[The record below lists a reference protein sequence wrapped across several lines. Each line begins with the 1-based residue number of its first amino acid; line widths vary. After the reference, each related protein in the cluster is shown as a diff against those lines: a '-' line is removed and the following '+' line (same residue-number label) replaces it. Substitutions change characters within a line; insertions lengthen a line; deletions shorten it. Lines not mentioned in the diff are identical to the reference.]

1 VSQDAVVTSDLTIS
15 TDPAEVGLDASRL
28 QRLDR
33 RIAEWVDSGQLPGFL
48 VTVARHGKLVH
59 VGKGGLRDVENGLP
73 VENDTRWRIY
83 SMTKPVTS
91 VAAMMLYE
99 EGAFELGDPISKWL
113 PEFAEP
119 RVYVAGSAQKPVTV
133 PATEPIRV
141 WHLLTHTSGLT
152 YGFHNAHPVD
162 AMYRAAG
169 HEWGTPPGADSA
181 EVSRQ
186 WAALPLVFQPGTD
199 WNYGVSTDVLGRLVE
214 VISGQPL
221 DEFFQQRIFA
231 PLGMTD
237 TSFGLRPGDDVESLA
252 KLYLATPGQPG
263 GPSSGMM
270 FSEPFDAAAH
280 SKPAFLSGGGG
291 LVSTAGDYL
300 RFVETLRRGGSYDG
314 GRLLGSRTIAHM
326 VRNHLPGNQDLETF
340 GRPLF
345 AETPLRGVGFGLGFS
360 MVIDPARYGV
370 VSSLGDYS
378 WGGAASTA
386 FYVDPVED
394 VTVTFYTQLLPS
406 STLPIRNYLRAL
418 VNQAIVD

>member
-1 VSQDAVVTSDLTIS
+1 VGSDLRIG
-15 TDPAEVGLDASRL
+15 TDPAEVGVDGARL

-33 RIAEWVDSGQLPGFL
+33 RLARWVDDGQLPGFL
-48 VTVARHGKLVH
+48 VTVARHGELVH
-59 VGKGGLRDVENGLP
+59 VGRYGRRNVEDALP
-73 VENDTRWRIY
+73 VEEDTRWRIY

-99 EGAFELGDPISKWL
+99 EGAFQLSDPISTWL

-119 RVYVAGSAQKPVTV
+119 RVYVAGSSMKPVTV

-141 WHLLTHTSGLT
+141 WHLLTHMSGLT
-152 YGFHNAHPVD
+152 YGFHHAHPVD

-169 HEWGTPPGADSA
+169 HEWSTPPGADSA

-186 WAALPLVFQPGTD
+186 WASMPLVFQPGSD

-214 VISGQPL
+214 VVSGQPL

-237 TSFGLRPGDDVESLA
+237 TSFGLREDDDVESLA
-252 KLYLATPGQPG
+252 RLYLATPGQPG

-270 FSEPFDAAAH
+270 FSEPFDAMAH

-291 LVSTAGDYL
+291 LVSTAADYL
-300 RFVETLRRGGSYDG
+300 RFIELLRRGGAYDG

-370 VSSLGDYS
+370 VASLGDYS

-394 VTVTFYTQLLPS
+394 VTVSFYTQLLPS

-418 VNQAIVD
+418 VNQALVD

>member
-1 VSQDAVVTSDLTIS
+1 MTSDLTIS
-15 TDPAEVGLDASRL
+15 TDPAEVGLDAGRL

-33 RIAEWVDSGQLPGFL
+33 RLARWVDDGQLPGFL

-59 VGKGGLRDVENGLP
+59 VGKGGLRNVEDALP
-73 VENDTRWRIY
+73 VEDDTRWRIY

-99 EGAFELGDPISKWL
+99 EGAFELGDPITKWL
-113 PEFAEP
+113 PEFAET
-119 RVYVAGSAQKPVTV
+119 RVYVAGSTQKPVTAPQV
-133 PATEPIRV
+133 EPIRV
-141 WHLLTHTSGLT
+141 WHLLTHMSGLT
-152 YGFHNAHPVD
+152 YGFHHAHPVD
-162 AMYRAAG
+162 AMYRAMG

-181 EVSRQ
+181 EVVRQ
-186 WAALPLVFQPGTD
+186 WASTPLVFQPGSE

-214 VISGQPL
+214 VISGMPL
-221 DEFFQQRIFA
+221 DEFFEQRIFT
-231 PLGMTD
+231 PLGMHD
-237 TSFGLRPGDDVESLA
+237 TSFGLRPSDDPASLA
-252 KLYLATPGQPG
+252 RLYLATPGREG
-263 GPSSGMM
+263 GPASGMM

-300 RFVETLRRGGSYDG
+300 RFVELLRRRGAYDG
-314 GRLLGSRTIAHM
+314 GRLLGSRTVAHM
-326 VRNHLPGNQDLETF
+326 VRNHLPGNSDLEGF

-360 MVIDPARYGV
+360 MVIDPVRYAV
-370 VSSLGDYS
+370 VANAGDYS

-394 VTVTFYTQLLPS
+394 LTVTFYTQLLPS
-406 STLPIRNYLRAL
+406 STLPIRNHLRAL
-418 VNQAIVD
+418 VNQALVD